1 MGEQHR
7 RGTDGDGMRERKPD
21 MGEQGKIQSESNTI
35 HVGEVTRVWRMFR
48 RNRLALVGLAIVLLI
63 CLLAVLG
70 PRIAPHDYAEQNV
83 RNAVHAPD
91 AENRLGT
98 DQWGRD
104 ILSRIIVG
112 SRVSLSVGLVSVL
125 ILITV
130 GVAIG
135 AISGYNRRLD
145 GPLMRFVDI
154 MMSIPGFFLLLTI
167 VALFGPSLFNTMLV
181 IGLTS
186 WMGTARLVRGQ
197 FLSLREKEFI
207 EAARCLGVP
216 GWRIIARH
224 LLPNTLAVIIVQ
236 ATLFMSQAILI
247 ESSLSYLGLGAQP
260 PMPSWGGMLNQGRDY
275 MRQAPWGTIFPGLA
289 IFITVMAFNLL
300 GDGLRDALDPHLR
313 GR

>member
-1 MGEQHR
+1 MAKELR
-7 RGTDGDGMRERKPD
+7 INDAPD
-21 MGEQGKIQSESNTI
+21 TQ
-35 HVGEVTRVWRMFR
+35 HVGETLRVWRSFR
-48 RNRLALVGLAIVLLI
+48 RSRLALIGLIAVLLI
-63 CLLAVLG
+63 CLVAILAPLV
-70 PRIAPHDYAEQNV
+70 APYDYAEQNV
-83 RNAVHAPD
+83 RNCVCPPNS
-91 AENRLGT
+91 ENLLGT

-112 SRVSLSVGLVSVL
+112 SRVSLSVGVVSVL
-125 ILITV
+125 ILITI
-130 GVAIG
+130 GVAVG
-135 AISGYNRRLD
+135 AVAGYNRHLD

-167 VALFGPSLFNTMLV
+167 VALFGPSLLNTMLV
-181 IGLTS
+181 IGMTS

-207 EAARCLGVP
+207 EAARCVGVP
-216 GWRIIARH
+216 SWRIIARH

-260 PMPSWGGMLNQGRDY
+260 PTPSWGGMLSQGRDY
-275 MRQAPWGTIFPGLA
+275 MRQAPWGTLFPGMA
-289 IFITVMAFNLL
+289 IFVTVMAFNLL
-300 GDGLRDALDPHLR
+300 GDGLRDALDPRLR

>member
-1 MGEQHR
+1 MAELTAELGPASTQHR
-7 RGTDGDGMRERKPD
+7 
-21 MGEQGKIQSESNTI
+21 GEFSRIWQT
-35 HVGEVTRVWRMFR
+35 FR
-48 RNRLALVGLAIVLLI
+48 RNRLALIGMVAAVII
-63 CLLAVLG
+63 CLMAVVAT
-70 PRIAPHDYAEQNV
+70 RVAPYDYAEQNV
-83 RNAVHAPD
+83 RNTVKAPS
-91 AENRLGT
+91 AEHWMGT

-104 ILSRIIVG
+104 ILSRVIVG
-112 SRVSLSVGLVSVL
+112 SRVSLAVGIVSVV
-125 ILITV
+125 ILIII
-130 GVAIG
+130 GVAVG

-167 VALFGPSLFNTMLV
+167 VALFGPSLMNTMLV

-197 FLSLREKEFI
+197 FLSLREKEFV
-207 EAARCLGVP
+207 EAARCTGVP
-216 GWRIIARH
+216 SWRIVTHH
-224 LLPNTLAVIIVQ
+224 LLPNTMAVIIVQ

-260 PMPSWGGMLNQGRDY
+260 PTPSWGGMLNQGRDY
-275 MRQAPWGTIFPGLA
+275 MRQAPWGMLFPGLA
-289 IFITVMAFNLL
+289 IFVTVMAFNLL

>member
-1 MGEQHR
+1 MEEQVK
-7 RGTDGDGMRERKPD
+7 G
-21 MGEQGKIQSESNTI
+21 QGVSTTHVSETL
-35 HVGEVTRVWRMFR
+35 RVWRMFR
-48 RNRLALVGLAIVLLI
+48 RNRLALIGLAAVLLI
-63 CLLAVLG
+63 CVVSVVG
-70 PRIAPHDYAEQNV
+70 EQIAPHDYAVQNV
-83 RNAVHAPD
+83 RKAVHPPD
-91 AENRLGT
+91 GENWLGT

-112 SRVSLSVGLVSVL
+112 TRVSLSVGVVSVL
-125 ILITV
+125 ILITI
-130 GVAIG
+130 GVALG
-135 AISGYNRRLD
+135 AVAGYNRQMD

-167 VALFGPSLFNTMLV
+167 VALFGPSLLNTMLV

-207 EAARCLGVP
+207 EAARCLGIP
-216 GWRIIARH
+216 NWQIIAKH
-224 LLPNTLAVIIVQ
+224 LLPNTMAVIIVQ

-260 PMPSWGGMLNQGRDY
+260 PTPSWGGMLYQGRDY

-289 IFITVMAFNLL
+289 IFVTVMAFNLL